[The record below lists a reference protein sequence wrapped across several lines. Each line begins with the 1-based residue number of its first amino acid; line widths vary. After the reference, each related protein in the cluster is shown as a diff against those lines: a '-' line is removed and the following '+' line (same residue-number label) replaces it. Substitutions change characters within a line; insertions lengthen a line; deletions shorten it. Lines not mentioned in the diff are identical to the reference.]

1 MKRRALVVED
11 DRDIVEL
18 LRIHMADLGCELDAV
33 GNGDQ
38 GLQLALNNPY
48 DLIILDVMLPGM
60 EGTEICRRIRGK
72 EIDTPVLMLTAKSEE
87 FDKVLGLEMGAD
99 DYITKPFSIREFI
112 ARVKALLRRAE
123 RLATSGAAPER
134 EAVYSYGDLTIDLD
148 KRKVTTRGTRI
159 DLSPKEFELLSL
171 LASNPGKC
179 YDRSKIL
186 NLVWGYDF
194 DGYEHTVNSH
204 INRLRT
210 KIEPDAQQPIY
221 ILTNWGVGYRFNE
234 DL

>member
-1 MKRRALVVED
+1 MKRSVLVVED
-11 DRDIVEL
+11 DRDIIEL
-18 LRIHMADLGCELDAV
+18 LRIHLGDLNCDITAIEDGNV
-33 GNGDQ
+33 G
-38 GLQLALNNPY
+38 LETALKTSF

-72 EIDTPVLMLTAKSEE
+72 EIDTPVLMLTSKSEE

-123 RLATSGAAPER
+123 RAAPSEAGKAG
-134 EAVYSYGDLTIDLD
+134 AVYTYGDLTIDLD
-148 KRKVTTRGTRI
+148 KRRVTTAGTRI
-159 DLSPKEFELLSL
+159 DLSPKEFDLLTV
-171 LASNPGKC
+171 LASNPGKS
-179 YDRSKIL
+179 YDRSKLLTLI
-186 NLVWGYDF
+186 WGYDF

-210 KIEPDAQQPIY
+210 KIEPDPAKPTY

-234 DL
+234 EL

>member
-1 MKRRALVVED
+1 MQRSVLVVED
-11 DRDIVEL
+11 DRDIIEL
-18 LRIHMADLGCELDAV
+18 LRIHLGDLNCDITAIE
-33 GNGDQ
+33 NGTD
-38 GLQLALNNPY
+38 GLETALSETF

-72 EIDTPVLMLTAKSEE
+72 EIGTPILMLTAKSEE

-123 RLATSGAAPER
+123 RTSSEETQNAGP
-134 EAVYSYGDLTIDLD
+134 VYSYGDLTIDLD
-148 KRKVTTRGTRI
+148 KRRVTSAGTRI

-171 LASNPGKC
+171 MAANPGKS
-179 YDRSKIL
+179 YDRSKLLSLI
-186 NLVWGYDF
+186 WGYDF

-210 KIEPDAQQPIY
+210 KIEPDPAKPTY

>member
-1 MKRRALVVED
+1 MKRKALVVED

-18 LRIHMADLGCELDAV
+18 LRIHMADLGCELDTV
-33 GNGDQ
+33 GNGDE
-38 GLQLALNNPY
+38 GLALALNNGY

-72 EIDTPVLMLTAKSEE
+72 EIDTPILMLTAKSEE

-123 RLATSGAAPER
+123 RLATAGVDPER

-148 KRKVTTRGTRI
+148 KRKVTSQGSRI

>member
-1 MKRRALVVED
+1 MKRSVLVVED
-11 DRDIVEL
+11 DWDIIEL
-18 LRIHMADLGCELDAV
+18 LRIHLGDLDCEITAV
-33 GNGDQ
+33 VDGNE
-38 GLQLALNNPY
+38 GLQTALRDSF

-72 EIDTPVLMLTAKSEE
+72 EVDTPVLMLTSKSEE

-123 RLATSGAAPER
+123 RSNSQGVDSTKAIYT
-134 EAVYSYGDLTIDLD
+134 YGDLTIDLD
-148 KRKVTTRGTRI
+148 KRRVTNAGARI

-171 LASNPGKC
+171 MAANPGKS
-179 YDRSKIL
+179 YDRPKLLSLI
-186 NLVWGYDF
+186 WGYDF

-210 KIEPDAQQPIY
+210 KIEPDPAKPTY
-221 ILTNWGVGYRFNE
+221 ILTNWGVGYRFNDE
-234 DL
+234 L

>member
-1 MKRRALVVED
+1 MVED
-11 DRDIVEL
+11 DQDIIEL
-18 LRIHMADLGCELDAV
+18 LRIHLVDLGCELDAASE
-33 GNGDQ
+33 GPK
-38 GLQLALNNPY
+38 GLDMALSNPY
-48 DLIILDVMLPGM
+48 DLIILDLMLPGM
-60 EGTEICRRIRGK
+60 DGTEICRRIRGK
-72 EIDTPVLMLTAKSEE
+72 EILTPVLMLTAKSEE

-112 ARVKALLRRAE
+112 ARVKAIFRREERNRLSILEDAHAAILRF
-123 RLATSGAAPER
+123 
-134 EAVYSYGDLTIDLD
+134 GDLAIDLD
-148 KRKVTTRGTRI
+148 KRKVTTHGKRVE
-159 DLSPKEFELLSL
+159 LSPKEFELLSL

-210 KIEPDAQQPIY
+210 KIEPDLQQPIY

-234 DL
+234 ELS

>member
-1 MKRRALVVED
+1 MQRNALIVED
-11 DRDIVEL
+11 DPDIVEL
-18 LRIHMADLGCELDAV
+18 IRIHLADLGCEIKVAND
-33 GNGDQ
+33 GRI
-38 GLQLALNNPY
+38 GLEMALAEPF
-48 DLIILDVMLPGM
+48 DLIVLDLMLPGM

-72 EIDTPVLMLTAKSEE
+72 EIDTPILMLTARSEE
-87 FDKVLGLEMGAD
+87 FDKVIGLEMGAD

-123 RLATSGAAPER
+123 RQSV
-134 EAVYSYGDLTIDLD
+134 AVSEDKVVTYRYGELTIDLD
-148 KRKVTTRGTRI
+148 KRKVARGGVRI
-159 DLSPKEFELLSL
+159 DLSPKEFELLTL
-171 LASNPGKC
+171 LASNPGKSF
-179 YDRSKIL
+179 DRGKIL
-186 NLVWGYDF
+186 SLIWGYDF
-194 DGYEHTVNSH
+194 EGYEHTVNSH

>member
-1 MKRRALVVED
+1 MKRKALIVED

-18 LRIHMADLGCELDAV
+18 IRIHMADLSCEIDAASE
-33 GNGDQ
+33 GNE
-38 GLQLALNNPY
+38 GLRMALENAY

-72 EIDTPVLMLTAKSEE
+72 EIDTPILMLTAKSEE

-123 RLATSGAAPER
+123 RQASAATAAEK
-134 EAVYSYGDLTIDLD
+134 EAVYSYGNLTIDLD
-148 KRKVTTRGTRI
+148 KRKVTTSGSRI

-210 KIEPDAQQPIY
+210 KIEPDAQRPIY

>member
-1 MKRRALVVED
+1 MKGRVLVVED
-11 DRDIVEL
+11 DRDIIEL
-18 LRIHMADLGCELDAV
+18 LRIHLADLGYEIEAV
-33 GNGDQ
+33 EDGKK
-38 GLQLALNNPY
+38 GLAAALKGEY
-48 DLIILDVMLPGM
+48 SLIILDIMLPSM
-60 EGTEICRRIRGK
+60 DGTEICRRLRGRD
-72 EIDTPVLMLTAKSEE
+72 IAAPVLMLTAKSEE

-112 ARVKALLRRAE
+112 ARVKALMRRVE
-123 RLATSGAAPER
+123 RSGAEDATAENP
-134 EAVYSYGDLTIDLD
+134 VYTYGDLTIDLD
-148 KRKVTTRGTRI
+148 KRRVTSAGARI

-171 LASNPGKC
+171 MAANPGKS
-179 YDRSKIL
+179 YDRSKLLSLI
-186 NLVWGYDF
+186 WGYDF

-210 KIEPDAQQPIY
+210 KIEPDPAKPIY

>member
-1 MKRRALVVED
+1 MKRTALVVED
-11 DRDIVEL
+11 DHDIIEL
-18 LRIHMADLGCELDAV
+18 LRIHMADLDCELTAISD
-33 GNGDQ
+33 GNE
-38 GLQLALNNPY
+38 GLANALKHTY

-72 EIDTPVLMLTAKSEE
+72 EITTPILMLTSKSEE

-123 RLATSGAAPER
+123 RSRASGPGEDKA
-134 EAVYSYGDLTIDLD
+134 AVYVYGNLSIDLD
-148 KRKVTTRGTRI
+148 KRRVTTNGNRV

-171 LASNPGKC
+171 LAANPGKC
-179 YDRSKIL
+179 YDRSKLL
-186 NLVWGYDF
+186 NLIWGYDF

-210 KIEPDAQQPIY
+210 KIEPDVQNPTY

-234 DL
+234 EL

>member
-1 MKRRALVVED
+1 MKRTALVVED
-11 DRDIVEL
+11 DPDIIEL
-18 LRIHMADLGCELDAV
+18 LRIHMTDLNCELTAV
-33 GNGDQ
+33 VDGPS
-38 GLQLALNNPY
+38 GLQHALDNTY

-60 EGTEICRRIRGK
+60 DGTEICRRIRGK
-72 EIDTPVLMLTAKSEE
+72 EINTPILMLTAKSEE
-87 FDKVLGLEMGAD
+87 FDKVIGLEMGAD
-99 DYITKPFSIREFI
+99 DYITKPFSVRELI
-112 ARVKALLRRAE
+112 ARVKALFRRVE
-123 RLATSGAAPER
+123 RIQQSASTADKAS
-134 EAVYSYGDLTIDLD
+134 VYRYGDLLIDLD
-148 KRKVTTRGTRI
+148 KRKVTTAGNRV

-171 LASNPGKC
+171 LATNPGKC

-210 KIEPDAQQPIY
+210 KIEPDVQRPIY
-221 ILTNWGVGYRFNE
+221 ILTNWGVGYSFNE